1 MLERTVVCWNG
12 TPAAEAALEWAL
24 RRSRDTG
31 ERVEVF
37 DVIERAL
44 FEGDGAAL
52 ERASTQ
58 EEQRLAERLD
68 ELSTTHPGAVE
79 ASALLVGDP
88 LEVLSE
94 QTQPDTL
101 VVAGTSHRAGPRVRY
116 GWSLGARLATTAAGP
131 VAVVPLEAP
140 AVAKART
147 GVVVGID
154 GSEIGRR
161 ALDFAAAEAA
171 ILQQQLTVVHCWR
184 EPLAD
189 EPLIVPDEEF
199 VDSQQLVR
207 QELLDEHV
215 RIVREAHPDVE
226 VRSVLL
232 RQHPI
237 AGLRVQSEHAFMLV
251 VGSRRLTGWKRTW
264 LGSVSHGLLLDL
276 AAPTV
281 VVGPETV

>member
-1 MLERTVVCWNG
+1 MIERAVVCWNG

-44 FEGDGAAL
+44 FVGDPAAL

-79 ASALLVGDP
+79 ASTLLVGDT

-94 QTQPDTL
+94 QTRPDTL

-116 GWSLGARLATTAAGP
+116 GWSLGARLATAASGP
-131 VAVVPLEAP
+131 VAVVPIEPSA
-140 AVAKART
+140 AAQRRT

-171 ILQQQLTVVHCWR
+171 TLQQPLTVVHCWR

-189 EPLIVPDEEF
+189 EPLIVPDDEF

-215 RIVREAHPDVE
+215 RIVREARPDVD

-232 RQHPI
+232 RQNPI

-281 VVGPETV
+281 VVGPETS